1 MLKRRATRRELI
13 VGAAGAALGATGLGA
28 TGLGAGGIGAGG
40 IGAGGLGAG
49 ALGAE
54 SALADTPAPS
64 DAELLGN
71 ALEVE
76 RLMVLGYRRVF
87 GSGLLTPEIQR
98 AIAPHL
104 GHEIAHVKALAAHL
118 EALGAPAPTGPL
130 DLKTAADVMA
140 QYHAS
145 DSLTD
150 LHSQNDCLKL
160 LVDLESVAE
169 GIHYTSLKDL
179 RNPALQRL
187 SAQIMACEAQHWT
200 VLSGLRNPG
209 QYVKAIPW
217 PFVYGTK

>member
-1 MLKRRATRRELI
+1 MRQRRATRRELI
-13 VGAAGAALGATGLGA
+13 AGAAGAALGAGV
-28 TGLGAGGIGAGG
+28 LGAGG
-40 IGAGGLGAG
+40 LV
-49 ALGAE
+49 AE

-64 DAELLGN
+64 DAELMGN
-71 ALEVE
+71 TLDVE
-76 RLMVLGYRRVF
+76 RLMVLAYSRVF
-87 GSGLLTPEIQR
+87 ASGLLTPAIQR
-98 AIAPHL
+98 AIAPQL
-104 GHEIAHVKALAAHL
+104 GHEVAHLKAVAARL

-130 DLKTAADVMA
+130 DLKAAADVA
-140 QYHAS
+140 ARYHAS

-150 LHSQNDCLKL
+150 LHSENDCLKL

-169 GIHYTSLKDL
+169 GVYYTALKDL
-179 RNPALQRL
+179 RSPALQHL

>member
-1 MLKRRATRRELI
+1 MSSVKRRATRRELI
-13 VGAAGAALGATGLGA
+13 VGAAGAALGTAVGVDPA
-28 TGLGAGGIGAGG
+28 F
-40 IGAGGLGAG
+40 
-49 ALGAE
+49 
-54 SALADTPAPS
+54 ADTPPPS
-64 DAELLGN
+64 DTDLLAK

-76 RLMVLGYRRVF
+76 RLMVLAYRSVLS
-87 GSGLLTPEIQR
+87 SGALSAGLQR

-104 GHEIAHVKALAAHL
+104 GHEIEHVSAVAARL
-118 EALGAPAPTGPL
+118 SALGAAAPTGAL
-130 DLKTAADVMA
+130 DPKTATALMA
-140 QYHAS
+140 QHDVS

-169 GIHYTSLKDL
+169 GVYYTALKDL
-179 RNPALQRL
+179 RSPTLQHL

-209 QYVKAIPW
+209 QYVKAVPW